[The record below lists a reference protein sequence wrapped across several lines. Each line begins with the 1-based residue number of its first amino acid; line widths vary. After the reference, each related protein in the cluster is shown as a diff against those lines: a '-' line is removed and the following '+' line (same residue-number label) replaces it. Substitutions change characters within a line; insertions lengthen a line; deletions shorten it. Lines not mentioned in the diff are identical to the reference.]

1 LRPLALCFGLLTV
14 LPVGGLPT
22 VDRRTAGAAMLLA
35 PLAAVPL
42 AALAVGAHLLV
53 VHTGIPVALLA
64 VLLLVA
70 EAVLT
75 RALHLDGLADTVD
88 GLGSGKPAAEA
99 LRVMKASDIGPFGAL
114 SIVLVLL
121 LQLVALLSLLPTVAG
136 TTLLVVA
143 WLTSRQV
150 LAWACREGVPA
161 ASEGLGALVAG
172 SVPVVAGAVSLCLA
186 ALAAAACV
194 LLEVP
199 GWWALVVVAAGVLAA
214 VAVVRRCEVRLGGV
228 TGDVLGAVVEAAR
241 TVALVTAVVLVTA

>member
-1 LRPLALCFGLLTV
+1 
-14 LPVGGLPT
+14 
-22 VDRRTAGAAMLLA
+22 MLLA

-53 VHTGIPVALLA
+53 VHTGVPVALLA

-143 WLTSRQV
+143 WLTSRQA

-172 SVPVVAGAVSLCLA
+172 SVPVVAAGAVSLCLA

-199 GWWALVVVAAGVLAA
+199 WWWALVVVAAGVLAA